1 MNTEAQGHLG
11 LQNALQG
18 TLVLSILIGVLL
30 YLIFDPWEFVA
41 FFQIHLFP
49 DFI

>member
-1 MNTEAQGHLG
+1 MNTEAHGHLG

-30 YLIFDPWEFVA
+30 YLIFDPGEFVTA
-41 FFQIHLFP
+41 TAAAKSL
-49 DFI
+49 